1 MKSALGDENKKVPLK
16 QGAVGPEAFPEMH
29 EFEDPHHPHDPW
41 CKQASSLLDHWLQ
54 LTTLILNF
62 LDPS

>member
-1 MKSALGDENKKVPLK
+1 LKSALGDENKKVPLK

-41 CKQASSLLDHWLQ
+41 CKQASSLLDH
-54 LTTLILNF
+54 
-62 LDPS
+62 